1 MDPSGSIQAEGLPEA
16 GQPASPNENREIAR
30 TAGIVG
36 ALTLCSRITG
46 LIRDSIVGYLFGSGL
61 AADAFFVAFRIP
73 NLLRRFV
80 AEGAMNVAFI
90 PVFTEYLTNR
100 SRAEAIQVA
109 RVLATSMTVLLVIIT
124 VLGIVFAP
132 LSVWLFAPGFSADP
146 EKAALTIQLTRLL
159 FPYIFL
165 VSVSALLGGLLNSLR
180 HFVAPAFSPVLLNL
194 SMIAAALVLAPML
207 GVPVYAMAAGVLV
220 GGVLQ
225 VLIQIPPLHKRGV
238 VLKPDWQP
246 RHAAVRRVLLL
257 MAPTVFGAAVYQV
270 NVMMSTIF
278 ASVLPEGSVSYLW
291 YADRVFEFPLGLFP
305 VALGTAALPSFAAQA
320 ARRAYG
326 EMRHSV
332 TFAVGLTN
340 LITVPSAVGLWL
352 LATPIVAVL
361 FQRGMFG
368 REQVEMTA
376 WALSAFAVG
385 LWSVSIVRVLIPAF
399 YAMHDT
405 RTPVVTAALSFVA
418 NVVFSLMLIG
428 HVQGDGTS
436 RVVDVVA
443 RATAAMSLWDL
454 RHAGLAL
461 ATSLA
466 SGVNLVLLAVVLSRR
481 LGGLEMGTMLLSLLR
496 SSVAAA
502 AMILPVH
509 YIAAQVDWL
518 AAGNL
523 PFKMLMLG
531 LAVGVGIAAYAAAAF
546 VLGGPEVAG
555 VKRIIRRRLTRA

>member
-1 MDPSGSIQAEGLPEA
+1 MATAEAAP
-16 GQPASPNENREIAR
+16 PNENREIAR

-100 SRAEAIQVA
+100 SRAEAMQVA
-109 RVLATSMTVLLVIIT
+109 RVLATSMTVLLAIIT

-132 LSVWLFAPGFSADP
+132 VSVWLFAPGFSAHP

-207 GVPVYAMAAGVLV
+207 GVPVFAMAAGVLF

-225 VLIQIPPLHKRGV
+225 VLIQIPPLHRRGV
-238 VLKPDWQP
+238 ILKPDWQP

-270 NVMMSTIF
+270 NVMMSTVF

-340 LITVPSAVGLWL
+340 FITVPSAVGLWL

-405 RTPVVTAALSFVA
+405 RTPVVTAALSFVT
-418 NVVFSLMLIG
+418 NVIFSLMLIG

-436 RVVDVVA
+436 RIVDLVA
-443 RATAAMSLWDL
+443 RATAAMGLWDL

-481 LGGLEMGTMLLSLLR
+481 LGGLEIGTMLLSLLR
-496 SSVAAA
+496 SGVAAA

-531 LAVGVGIAAYAAAAF
+531 CAVGAGIAAYAAAAF
-546 VLGGPEVAG
+546 VLGGPEIAG
-555 VKRIIRRRLTRA
+555 VKRIIRRRFKRA

>member
-1 MDPSGSIQAEGLPEA
+1 MDPSGSIEPRVRTETER
-16 GQPASPNENREIAR
+16 PAAAPNENREIAR

-80 AEGAMNVAFI
+80 AEGAMSVAFI

-100 SRAEAIQVA
+100 SRTEAIEVA
-109 RVLATSMTVLLVIIT
+109 RVLATSMTVLLAIIT
-124 VLGIVFAP
+124 VVGIALAP
-132 LSVWLFAPGFSADP
+132 ISVWLFAPGFTADP
-146 EKAALTIQLTRLL
+146 EKAALTIQLTRML

-194 SMIAAALVLAPML
+194 SMIGAALLLAPWL
-207 GVPVYAMAAGVLV
+207 GVPVYAMAAGVLF

-225 VLIQIPPLHKRGV
+225 VLIQIPPLRQRGI
-238 VLKPDWQP
+238 VLTPNWQP
-246 RHAAVRRVLLL
+246 HHVAVRRVLLL

-270 NVMMSTIF
+270 NVMMDTVF

-326 EMRHSV
+326 EMRHSI

-340 LITVPSAVGLWL
+340 LITIPSAVGFWL
-352 LATPIVAVL
+352 LATPIVSVL

-368 REQVEMTA
+368 PEQVAMTA
-376 WALSAFAVG
+376 WALSAFSVG
-385 LWSVSIVRVLIPAF
+385 LWSVSIVRVMVPAF

-405 RTPVVTAALSFVA
+405 RTPVITAAVSFVA
-418 NVVFSLMLIG
+418 NVVFSLMFIG
-428 HVQGDGTS
+428 HVHSDGTS
-436 RVVDVVA
+436 RIVDAIA
-443 RATAAMSLWDL
+443 RATELMSVWDL

-461 ATSLA
+461 STSLA

-481 LGGLEMGTMLLSLLR
+481 LGGLEVGTMLVSLLR
-496 SSVAAA
+496 SCVAAA
-502 AMILPVH
+502 AMIVPVG
-509 YIAAQVDWL
+509 YVAARVDWV
-518 AAGNL
+518 AAGL
-523 PFKMLMLG
+523 SYKIVMLG
-531 LAVGVGIAAYAAAAF
+531 CAVGVGVLAFGVAAF
-546 VLGGPEVAG
+546 LLGGPEVEG
-555 VKRIIRRRLTRA
+555 VKRIVRRRLRRN

>member
-1 MDPSGSIQAEGLPEA
+1 MPIGSP
-16 GQPASPNENREIAR
+16 PTSRPNENREIAR

-46 LIRDSIVGYLFGSGL
+46 LVRDSVVGYLFGSGL

-100 SRAEAIQVA
+100 TRAEAVQVA
-109 RVLATSMTVLLVIIT
+109 RVLATSMTLLLAIIT
-124 VLGIVFAP
+124 VLGVIFAP
-132 LSVWLFAPGFSADP
+132 LAVSLFAPGFAADP
-146 EKAALTIQLTRLL
+146 EKAALTIELTRLL

-194 SMIAAALVLAPML
+194 SMIAAAWFLAPML
-207 GVPVYAMAAGVLV
+207 GVPVYAMAIGVLF

-225 VLIQIPPLHKRGV
+225 VLIQIPPLQQRGI

-246 RHAAVRRVLLL
+246 RHVAVRRVLLL

-270 NVMMSTIF
+270 NVMMDTVF
-278 ASVLPEGSVSYLW
+278 ASVLPEGSVSFLW

-340 LITVPSAVGLWL
+340 LITIPSAVGFWL
-352 LATPIVAVL
+352 LSVPIVAVL
-361 FQRGMFG
+361 FQRGAFG
-368 REQVEMTA
+368 PEQVQMTA
-376 WALSAFAVG
+376 WALSAFSVG
-385 LWSVSIVRVLIPAF
+385 LWSVSIVRVFVPAF

-405 RTPVVTAALSFVA
+405 RTPVVTAAASFVA
-418 NVVFSLMLIG
+418 NLLFSLMFIG
-428 HVQGDGTS
+428 LVHSDGSS
-436 RVVDVVA
+436 RIVDA
-443 RATAAMSLWDL
+443 IAAATTVMSTWDL

-461 ATSLA
+461 STSLA
-466 SGVNLVLLAVVLSRR
+466 SGVNLALLAIVLSRR
-481 LGGLEMGTMLLSLLR
+481 LGGLDVATMFLSFVR
-496 SSVAAA
+496 SSVASA
-502 AMILPVH
+502 AMILPVR
-509 YIAAQVDWL
+509 YIAARVDWL
-518 AAGNL
+518 STGHL
-523 PFKMLMLG
+523 TFKILMLG
-531 LAVGVGIAAYAAAAF
+531 CAVGAGVATFALAAF
-546 VLGGPEVAG
+546 ILGGPEIDAA
-555 VKRIIRRRLTRA
+555 KRIVRRRIKRP